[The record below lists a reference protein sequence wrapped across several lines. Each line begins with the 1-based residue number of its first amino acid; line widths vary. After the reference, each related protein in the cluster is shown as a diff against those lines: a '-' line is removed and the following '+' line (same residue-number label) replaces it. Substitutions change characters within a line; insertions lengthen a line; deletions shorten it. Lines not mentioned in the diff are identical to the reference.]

1 MTHFG
6 FLSTYPP
13 TRCGLAT
20 FTEALA
26 GALAAGGARDSVVV
40 RVLDEPRDAPD
51 PVVVGRV
58 PAGTELIAGDDASM
72 RGAVRALSATDV
84 TIVQHEYGIFG
95 GRDGDEVVDLLQA
108 LDTPAIVVLH
118 TVLASPTA
126 HQRTVLE
133 AVCRLAAV
141 VVVMTDNARDILL
154 QSYRVDAAA
163 VHVIPHGVP
172 VPRAVRAPAELHG
185 AQVVPARKNAPKRVV
200 TWGLISPGKGL
211 EWGIRAIAEL
221 DDLTPSVEYV
231 IAGQTHPKVLA
242 HDGEKYRESLVR
254 LIDEL
259 GLEASVTLDDRYLDA
274 RQLAELVATA
284 DMVLLPYDSRDQAT
298 SGVLVEAIAAGV
310 PVVATGFPHA
320 VELLAGGAGL
330 IARHEDPVSMA
341 DGIRAIVETEQTRR
355 RMHEAAL
362 RDTQAS
368 SWPDVAERYRSL
380 ARGIAAARAA

>member
-20 FTEALA
+20 FTESLA
-26 GALAAGGARDSVVV
+26 GALAADGARDSVVV
-40 RVLDEPRDAPD
+40 RVLDEPGERPD

-58 PAGTELIAGDDASM
+58 PAGSELIAGDGASM
-72 RGAVRALSATDV
+72 RGAVRALSAADV

-108 LDTPAIVVLH
+108 LETPAIVVLH
-118 TVLASPTA
+118 TVLVSPTA
-126 HQRTVLE
+126 HQRSVLE

-141 VVVMTDNARDILL
+141 VVVMTENARDILL
-154 QSYRVDAAA
+154 QSYRVNASA
-163 VHVIPHGVP
+163 VRVIPHGVP
-172 VPRAVRAPAELHG
+172 VPRTVPPAALDRNQ
-185 AQVVPARKNAPKRVV
+185 ASSAPKRVV

-221 DDLTPSVEYV
+221 SDVAPSVEYV

-242 HDGEKYRESLVR
+242 HEGEKYRESLVQ

-259 GLEASVTLDDRYLDA
+259 GLAESVTLDDRYLDA
-274 RQLAELVATA
+274 RQLAELVRTA
-284 DMVLLPYDSRDQAT
+284 DVVLLPYDSRDQAT

-310 PVVATGFPHA
+310 PVVSTGFPHA

-330 IARHEDPVSMA
+330 IARHQDPASMA
-341 DGIRAIVETEQTRR
+341 DGIRAIVATEQTRR
-355 RMHEAAL
+355 HMRDAAL

-368 SWPDVAERYRSL
+368 SWPVVAEQYRFL
-380 ARGIAAARAA
+380 ARSIAAARAA